1 MKFRCLV
8 RAVALAAV
16 LVAFGVTS
24 GCGASPPAP
33 RRLVELTGE
42 IRLPPGVTTSG
53 KVYVSLFYAWSL
65 QGELRHPLQL
75 IESFAAAPGA
85 FSHKF
90 EYLENKGEGLIVF
103 AWVDLDGDA
112 VQCTMSSR
120 RDLSGLSEVTT
131 FPADRVNVTVT
142 LTEPCRGPDWF
153 YPRPPAQMQ
162 SPDVR

>member
-1 MKFRCLV
+1 MNLLISV
-8 RAVALAAV
+8 RSAVIVAVLAAV
-16 LVAFGVTS
+16 AVMG
-24 GCGASPPAP
+24 GCGAEPPAP
-33 RRLVELTGE
+33 KRVVELTGE
-42 IRLPPGVTTSG
+42 IRLPPEAGTGG
-53 KVYVSLFYAWSL
+53 KVYVSLFHAWSL

-131 FPADRVNVTVT
+131 FPADRVNVTMT